1 MNIFPKVKRCPS
13 CNSINLIR
21 INGIVYENKFVSLS
35 EWKLKKKFNC
45 RKCKVELGLFINN
58 SDQLE
63 KLVWIDY
70 FKCEEAHLNKL
81 IKLQKH
87 KMKYRESAKKKEYVK
102 VITEIQTIQ
111 NQIRLD
117 QAKVKI
123 KVKMQ
128 NLGLLN

>member
-70 FKCEEAHLNKL
+70 FKCEEGHLNKL